1 MVGLIIGKEHSFEI
15 IATGNGFGSKNIL
28 SIVTT
33 FLYSS
38 LMLFFF
44 LSVFY
49 FLFLILSS
57 YLTFCILFFYTSKSE
72 SSLNLDLI
80 FFPSNNVWVSISWV
94 FIESFFFFFA
104 IGSIFYTVF
113 LRLIKEFKRFSII
126 FNYS

>member
-1 MVGLIIGKEHSFEI
+1 MVGLIIEKEHSLEI

>member
-1 MVGLIIGKEHSFEI
+1 MVGLIIGKEHSLEI
-15 IATGNGFGSKNIL
+15 IAIGNGFGSKNIL

-113 LRLIKEFKRFSII
+113 LRLIKEFKKFSII

>member
-1 MVGLIIGKEHSFEI
+1 MVGLIIGKEHSLEI
-15 IATGNGFGSKNIL
+15 IAIGNEFGSKNIL

>member
-1 MVGLIIGKEHSFEI
+1 MVGLIIGKEHSLEI
-15 IATGNGFGSKNIL
+15 IAIGNEFGSKNIL

-113 LRLIKEFKRFSII
+113 LRLIKEFKKFSII